1 VGGEGGEEGSDGVR
15 RVRRSTW
22 KEHGDHMA
30 RLATNGGRGGKA
42 NPRELRLHA
51 SLGCTRIVSSSP
63 RVERE
68 EQSPA
73 VPYTVLGLTPA
84 LDTCVSWQ
92 GPAAIQRPLIE
103 VLGAGGLSL
112 GNLKTHGVCAEALD
126 DTRCLFP
133 ESLLFTTALCGQD
146 AGAASVLDLLLRLLG
161 EELRLHGDGLLGQLA
176 LAQALE
182 DAELKSFHIRKILRT
197 HKRTSRALAKRS
209 EQQVGLPPGSGQ

>member
-1 VGGEGGEEGSDGVR
+1 MGGEGGEEGSDGVR

-84 LDTCVSWQ
+84 LDTCVSWP
-92 GPAAIQRPLIE
+92 GPRSHTATSHG
-103 VLGAGGLSL
+103 GAWRGRAFIREL
-112 GNLKTHGVCAEALD
+112 E
-126 DTRCLFP
+126 DTRCL
-133 ESLLFTTALCGQD
+133 C
-146 AGAASVLDLLLRLLG
+146 
-161 EELRLHGDGLLGQLA
+161 
-176 LAQALE
+176 
-182 DAELKSFHIRKILRT
+182 
-197 HKRTSRALAKRS
+197 RS
-209 EQQVGLPPGSGQ
+209 T